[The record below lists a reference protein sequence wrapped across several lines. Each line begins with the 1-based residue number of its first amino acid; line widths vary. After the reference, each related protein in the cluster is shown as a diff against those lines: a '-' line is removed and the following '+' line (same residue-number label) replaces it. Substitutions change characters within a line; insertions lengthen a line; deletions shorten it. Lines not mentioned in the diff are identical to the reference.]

1 METAIQLRTSFLIL
15 CCLSKC
21 IQGFKLKLSR
31 KVEFNH
37 LTIILTS
44 PSHVSKNSPLRSR
57 ARAQHVKLLT
67 FYMESKVE
75 TRINLRTSYSNTRLN
90 YQSFRMLKLLRN
102 DEFNHLN
109 IILTMLTMVN
119 TKYLKKLQEHRIED
133 LKEFWTHK
141 MDVQGVKPHAQ
152 DPIKQSTNQQG
163 FQLIK
168 RSLNIL
174 KHTNIPFLPHYP
186 HQACRH

>member
-1 METAIQLRTSFLIL
+1 
-15 CCLSKC
+15 
-21 IQGFKLKLSR
+21 
-31 KVEFNH
+31 
-37 LTIILTS
+37 
-44 PSHVSKNSPLRSR
+44 
-57 ARAQHVKLLT
+57 
-67 FYMESKVE
+67 
-75 TRINLRTSYSNTRLN
+75 
-90 YQSFRMLKLLRN
+90 
-102 DEFNHLN
+102 
-109 IILTMLTMVN
+109 MLTMVN

-141 MDVQGVKPHAQ
+141 MDVQCVKPHAR

-186 HQACRH
+186 HQACQH